1 LLYTPNNH
9 QQLKSYKMDIEF
21 HYYITYLIAV
31 KAGFSP
37 EDALTLAH
45 ASQYVDNNNTEY
57 TIDKGLNS
65 EFRNPIS
72 QTLDITKPQKERLEI
87 YPVFH
92 FIPGNRFADTAKR
105 KDGTAHPLNTTP
117 NSDHANAILELAL
130 ESRDLLRIG
139 IACHGYV
146 DTWAHQN
153 FVGCDDDF
161 NSVKGFPETIIPNIG
176 HADAFKRPD
185 NPGLI
190 WTDPRLA
197 QDKIKNKERYLE
209 AAQCLLQKLAFY
221 NGKNV
226 LEETLVELRND
237 INQAI
242 GRNGDHGGDSQKSR
256 IKRYLRL
263 ATKPEYGSTPLPK
276 YKENKWFGDAVKREI
291 RGEERT
297 AGRGVS
303 GDYDYFW
310 KDRGNHKNTSWYKFQ
325 KAVTQHQEETL
336 AFLEE
341 NIPEFG
347 NASIAAKTYIITQKA
362 S

>member
-1 LLYTPNNH
+1 
-9 QQLKSYKMDIEF
+9 MDIEF
-21 HYYITYLIAV
+21 HYYITYLIAAR
-31 KAGFSP
+31 AGFSP

-45 ASQYVDNNNTEY
+45 ASQYVDDNNAPY
-57 TIDKGLNS
+57 TIDKRQKS
-65 EFRNPIS
+65 EFTNSIS
-72 QTLDITKPQKERLEI
+72 QTLNITKPQKERLEI

-105 KDGTAHPLNTTP
+105 KDGSTHPLNTTP
-117 NSDHANAILELAL
+117 NSDHANAILDLAL
-130 ESRDLLRIG
+130 ESRDFLLIG
-139 IACHGYV
+139 IACHDYV

-161 NSVKGFPETIIPNIG
+161 NSIKGFPETIIPNIG
-176 HADAFKRPD
+176 HADAFHNPD

-190 WTDPRLA
+190 WTNPRLA
-197 QDKIKNKERYLE
+197 QDKINNKKRYLE

-242 GRNGDHGGDSQKSR
+242 GRNGEHGGDSKKSR

-263 ATKPEYGSTPLPK
+263 AKQSEYGSTPLPK
-276 YKENKWFGDAVKREI
+276 YRENKWFGEAVKRKI

-303 GDYDYFW
+303 GDYNYFW
-310 KDRGNHKNTSWYKFQ
+310 RDRESHKNTSWYKFQ

-341 NIPEFG
+341 KTPEFG
-347 NASIAAKTYIITQKA
+347 ETSLTTETPIPSRKA